1 MFSATVRVGTRRN
14 SWYTMPTPAAMAS
27 AGEWNERRWP
37 FTHTSPASGRYIPAN
52 TLTMVVLP
60 APFSP
65 KSA

>member
-1 MFSATVRVGTRRN
+1 MFSATVRVGTNRN

-27 AGEWNERRWP
+27 AGDWKKRRCP
-37 FTHTSPASGRYIPAN
+37 FTHTSPPSGRYTPAS

-65 KSA
+65 NNA